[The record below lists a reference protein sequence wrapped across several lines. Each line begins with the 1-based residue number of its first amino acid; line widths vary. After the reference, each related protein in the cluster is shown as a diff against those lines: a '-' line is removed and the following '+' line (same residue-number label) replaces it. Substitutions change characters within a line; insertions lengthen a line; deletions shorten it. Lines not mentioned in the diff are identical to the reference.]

1 MSTSRRCL
9 YLFSSNQSPLY
20 AQDILNVLGAPEGHP
35 YRFRYDAKYVTQDLQ
50 QAWAALQ
57 DTPVLVVFSL
67 QQKARFQAPAFIPI
81 RSGYVLRTHR
91 EGESYFVEFRITR
104 YVGLCDDGPPEAS
117 STAVARFTQRL
128 GEITEV
134 PYAASVSIGPPLE
147 GTDIESEGESS
158 VLFART
164 GSLLALTDTFSDARF
179 IRILGIR
186 EAKTDSGPDTSY
198 LKTYPARP
206 LYRLKARS
214 TYDLVLFHAQ
224 PAALPIPAPFQLFA
238 DGSNVRLLGS
248 GSGRFALES
257 RYDEM
262 SFRLATA
269 DATGLEDHET
279 SLVLEPDPSVQ
290 GPTLTLKLLIE
301 ADKGRAVGVASTQ
314 AVALLLVAL
323 AGVLSSAPMLLRI
336 ALAVV
341 GALAAVALGLVGA
354 AALRPPTLP
363 SSNTPAPHS
372 SAAH

>member
-1 MSTSRRCL
+1 MSASKRCL

-35 YRFRYDAKYVTQDLQ
+35 YRFRYDAKYVNRGLQ
-50 QAWAALQ
+50 QAWADLQ

-91 EGESYFVEFRITR
+91 EGESYFVEFRITG
-104 YVGLCDDGPPEAS
+104 YVGLCDDGSSAAE
-117 STAVARFTQRL
+117 STAVARFTHRL

-134 PYAASVSIGPPLE
+134 PYLASASIGPPLE

-186 EAKTDSGPDTSY
+186 EAKTDSGPDTKY

-224 PAALPIPAPFQLFA
+224 PAAPPVPAPFQLFA
-238 DGSNVRLLGS
+238 DGSNVRLL

-279 SLVLEPDPSVQ
+279 SLVLEPDSSVQ
-290 GPTLTLKLLIE
+290 GPALTLKLLIE
-301 ADKGRAVGVASTQ
+301 ADTGRAVGVASTQ

-323 AGVLSSAPMLLRI
+323 AGVLSSAPMVLRI

-363 SSNTPAPHS
+363 SSNTPAPQS
-372 SAAH
+372 TPAH